1 MHQINLRSD
10 SCSVFDCKA
19 KKAKKDDGTSVTR
32 PPSSTSNSLSAS
44 DRDSAG
50 SLANKITDELAVSDA
65 EANDGSDSDGSDT
78 ADLPTEFGT
87 SEPEPVKT
95 GSDRPASQ
103 ANPPC
108 HQGEPAVRHQTAL
121 KVKTGSDRPASQAN
135 PPCHQGEPAVR
146 HQTALHE
153 KILAKNMGPGERQRR
168 TPTPGRRLG
177 PFRGIAASDSRPA
190 PQEGSDQRH
199 GECEGPDRPPRKDL
213 SQVMG
218 NVRIRVKGLRK
229 QRVETLTTA
238 LPDLE
243 EVKPLDRLSRRNP
256 FRRIKMA
263 WAETKAVI
271 ATTPPRTALNSKI
284 WSLRL
289 GRMGKPHSR
298 LRGRASGLGSTS
310 G

>member
-1 MHQINLRSD
+1 MQG
-10 SCSVFDCKA
+10 K
-19 KKAKKDDGTSVTR
+19 
-32 PPSSTSNSLSAS
+32 SL
-44 DRDSAG
+44 DEFE
-50 SLANKITDELAVSDA
+50 TEDELAVSDA
-65 EANDGSDSDGSDT
+65 EANDGSDSEGSDT

-135 PPCHQGEPAVR
+135 PPCHQGEPA
-146 HQTALHE
+146 E

-199 GECEGPDRPPRKDL
+199 GECEGPADRPPRKDL

-271 ATTPPRTALNSKI
+271 ATNAPPNSPEQQDLVIEAGEDGEATQQAEGKGLRPRINKWLN
-284 WSLRL
+284 LRMKDL
-289 GRMGKPHSR
+289 STFAARSIVGQSDSSGDWIAAFTSSMGYMTSTNSR
-298 LRGRASGLGSTS
+298 SVE
-310 G
+310 